1 MLKLCF
7 HFELYFWDLFC
18 FEIFL
23 KFISMTNKYT
33 VEIKVLNKNAKQ
45 TLEAILTLVLE
56 FRNID

>member
-1 MLKLCF
+1 
-7 HFELYFWDLFC
+7 
-18 FEIFL
+18 
-23 KFISMTNKYT
+23 MTNKYT

>member
-23 KFISMTNKYT
+23 KFISMTNANT

-45 TLEAILTLVLE
+45 TLEAILRVLKY
-56 FRNID
+56 